1 MTDPRDLIYV
11 PLDDLTDEL
20 TVELASGVYPDS
32 GQPLKTSLGDLADF
46 ILDGG
51 GSQVGSITGTFT
63 SDGSISAPVPSGSMV
78 IGGMLVPGN
87 ATAATVSL
95 GTTSGG
101 SDILGGTVITGTP
114 SPGYPF
120 LAPFLFAGNQT
131 IFAHSASWGGAS
143 VTVTIWFLIP
153 AAVTNTNLYNN
164 GGLLV
169 TTDPTWPADSSGAP
183 GSLWSNGG
191 GGGLAGIVSVVPGG
205 TPVAGPPVIFGQI
218 TSVQLLALGGR
229 SFLGIS
235 PTLGSSQL
243 YAADNQILVA

>member
-1 MTDPRDLIYV
+1 MIDPRDLIYV

-63 SDGSISAPVPSGSMV
+63 ADGSISAPVPSGAMV

-101 SDILGGTVITGTP
+101 SDVLGGTVITGTP

-131 IFAHSASWGGAS
+131 IFAHSASWSGAS

-153 AAVTNTNLYNN
+153 AAAPGTGLYNA
-164 GGLLV
+164 GGLLG
-169 TTDPTWPADSSGAP
+169 TTDQTWPANSGGAP
-183 GSLWSNGG
+183 GSVYSNGG
-191 GGGLAGIVSVVPGG
+191 VASVVPGYSPISG
-205 TPVAGPPVIFGQI
+205 APVFFGQI
-218 TSVQLLALGGR
+218 TSAQLLALGAAT
-229 SFLGIS
+229 LPVTQ
-235 PTLGSSQL
+235 PTPGSLQL
-243 YAADNQILVA
+243 WVLNNEILVA